1 MTNLQTEQRFFS
13 SKWANSSNLINFT
26 LFRSSELKFKCLVQS
41 LVLSTILFTSTAAL
55 AELKIGFVQ
64 VDKILQEAPQT
75 IESNKKLEKEF
86 SSRTDKLKAD
96 VKSLKDKE
104 AAFAKDALTM
114 KESER
119 DNKEKSLS
127 QLRVDVQRKEREL
140 REDINI
146 RRNEELGGLQEQ
158 INKAVTSVA
167 KAEGFDLVLYNGVA
181 YASEKIDITDKILKS
196 LGKK

>member
-1 MTNLQTEQRFFS
+1 MKYKFLAFV
-13 SKWANSSNLINFT
+13 T
-26 LFRSSELKFKCLVQS
+26 LFLAS
-41 LVLSTILFTSTAAL
+41 LSVY
-55 AELKIGFVQ
+55 AELKVGFVQ

-96 VKSLKDKE
+96 VKALKE
-104 AAFAKDALTM
+104 RESSFSKDALTM
-114 KESER
+114 KDSER
-119 DNKEKSLS
+119 GTKEKSLS
-127 QLRVDVQRKEREL
+127 QLRVDVQRMEREL

-158 INKAVTSVA
+158 INKAVTSVS

>member
-1 MTNLQTEQRFFS
+1 M
-13 SKWANSSNLINFT
+13 KY
-26 LFRSSELKFKCLVQS
+26 KFLA
-41 LVLSTILFTSTAAL
+41 FAAL
-55 AELKIGFVQ
+55 FLASLSVHADLKVGFVQ

-96 VKSLKDKE
+96 VKSLKE
-104 AAFAKDALTM
+104 RESSFSKDALTM
-114 KESER
+114 KDSER
-119 DNKEKSLS
+119 DSKEKSLS

-167 KAEGFDLVLYNGVA
+167 KTEGFDLVLYNGVA
-181 YASEKIDITDKILKS
+181 YANEKIDITDKILKS

>member
-1 MTNLQTEQRFFS
+1 MKYKFLAFV
-13 SKWANSSNLINFT
+13 T
-26 LFRSSELKFKCLVQS
+26 LFLAS
-41 LVLSTILFTSTAAL
+41 LSVY
-55 AELKIGFVQ
+55 AELKVGFVQ

-96 VKSLKDKE
+96 VKALKE
-104 AAFAKDALTM
+104 RESSFSKDALTM
-114 KESER
+114 KDSER
-119 DNKEKSLS
+119 GTKEKSLS
-127 QLRVDVQRKEREL
+127 QLRVDVQRIEREL

-158 INKAVTSVA
+158 INKAVTAVS

>member
-1 MTNLQTEQRFFS
+1 M
-13 SKWANSSNLINFT
+13 
-26 LFRSSELKFKCLVQS
+26 KFKFLAFAS
-41 LVLSTILFTSTAAL
+41 LFLISLTVYAD
-55 AELKIGFVQ
+55 LKVGFVQ

-96 VKSLKDKE
+96 VKSLKE
-104 AAFAKDALTM
+104 RESSFSKDALTM

-119 DNKEKSLS
+119 DTKEKSLS

>member
-1 MTNLQTEQRFFS
+1 LKYKFL
-13 SKWANSSNLINFT
+13 AVAT
-26 LFRSSELKFKCLVQS
+26 LFLASFSAYADLKV
-41 LVLSTILFTSTAAL
+41 
-55 AELKIGFVQ
+55 GFVQ

-86 SSRTDKLKAD
+86 SARTDKLKAD
-96 VKSLKDKE
+96 VKSLKE
-104 AAFAKDALTM
+104 RESSFSKDVLTM

-119 DNKEKSLS
+119 DAKEKSLS

-167 KAEGFDLVLYNGVA
+167 KAESFDLVLYNGVA

>member
-1 MTNLQTEQRFFS
+1 MKYKFLVF
-13 SKWANSSNLINFT
+13 AT
-26 LFRSSELKFKCLVQS
+26 LFLAS
-41 LVLSTILFTSTAAL
+41 LSAY
-55 AELKIGFVQ
+55 AELKVGFVQ

-96 VKSLKDKE
+96 VKALKE
-104 AAFAKDALTM
+104 RESSFSKDALTM
-114 KESER
+114 KDSER
-119 DNKEKSLS
+119 GTKEKSLS
-127 QLRVDVQRKEREL
+127 QLRVDVQRVEREL

-158 INKAVTSVA
+158 INKAVTAVS
-167 KAEGFDLVLYNGVA
+167 KAEGYDLVLYNGVA

>member
-1 MTNLQTEQRFFS
+1 MKYNFF
-13 SKWANSSNLINFT
+13 
-26 LFRSSELKFKCLVQS
+26 
-41 LVLSTILFTSTAAL
+41 VLAVLLTASITSH

-86 SSRTDKLKAD
+86 SSRTDKLKSD
-96 VKSLKDKE
+96 VKSLKE
-104 AAFAKDALTM
+104 REGSFTKDVLTM

-119 DNKEKSLS
+119 EAKEKALS
-127 QLRVDVQRKEREL
+127 QVRVDVQRKEREL

-146 RRNEELGGLQEQ
+146 RRNEELAGLQEQ

-167 KAEGFDLVLYNGVA
+167 KAESFDLVLYNGVA

>member
-1 MTNLQTEQRFFS
+1 M
-13 SKWANSSNLINFT
+13 
-26 LFRSSELKFKCLVQS
+26 KFKS
-41 LVLSTILFTSTAAL
+41 LAFVTLILASLSANAD
-55 AELKIGFVQ
+55 LKVGFVQ

-86 SSRTDKLKAD
+86 SARTDKLKAD
-96 VKSLKDKE
+96 VKALKEKE
-104 AAFAKDALTM
+104 AAFSKDALTM
-114 KESER
+114 KDSDR
-119 DNKEKSLS
+119 DAKDKALS

-167 KAEGFDLVLYNGVA
+167 KAENFDLVLYNGVA

>member
-1 MTNLQTEQRFFS
+1 
-13 SKWANSSNLINFT
+13 
-26 LFRSSELKFKCLVQS
+26 LKYKFLA
-41 LVLSTILFTSTAAL
+41 FAAL
-55 AELKIGFVQ
+55 FLASLSAYADLKVGFVQ

-96 VKSLKDKE
+96 VKSLKE
-104 AAFAKDALTM
+104 RESSFSKDALTM

-119 DNKEKSLS
+119 DSKEKSLS

>member
-1 MTNLQTEQRFFS
+1 M
-13 SKWANSSNLINFT
+13 
-26 LFRSSELKFKCLVQS
+26 KFKFLAFAS
-41 LVLSTILFTSTAAL
+41 LFLISLTVYAD
-55 AELKIGFVQ
+55 LKVGFVQ

-96 VKSLKDKE
+96 VKALKE
-104 AAFAKDALTM
+104 RESSFSKDALTM
-114 KESER
+114 KDSER
-119 DNKEKSLS
+119 DTKEKSLS

>member
-1 MTNLQTEQRFFS
+1 VKYNFF
-13 SKWANSSNLINFT
+13 
-26 LFRSSELKFKCLVQS
+26 
-41 LVLSTILFTSTAAL
+41 VLAVLLTASITSH

-96 VKSLKDKE
+96 VKSLKE
-104 AAFAKDALTM
+104 RESSFSKDALTM

-119 DNKEKSLS
+119 DSKEKSLS
-127 QLRVDVQRKEREL
+127 QFRVDVQRKEREL

-158 INKAVTSVA
+158 INKAVTSVS

>member
-1 MTNLQTEQRFFS
+1 MKYKFLVF
-13 SKWANSSNLINFT
+13 AT
-26 LFRSSELKFKCLVQS
+26 LFLAS
-41 LVLSTILFTSTAAL
+41 LSVY
-55 AELKIGFVQ
+55 AELKVGFVQ

-96 VKSLKDKE
+96 VKALKE
-104 AAFAKDALTM
+104 RESSFSKDALTM
-114 KESER
+114 KDSER
-119 DNKEKSLS
+119 GTKEKSLS
-127 QLRVDVQRKEREL
+127 QLRVDVQRIEREL

-158 INKAVTSVA
+158 INKAVTAVS
-167 KAEGFDLVLYNGVA
+167 KAEGYDLVLYNGVA

>member
-1 MTNLQTEQRFFS
+1 LKYKFLAF
-13 SKWANSSNLINFT
+13 AT
-26 LFRSSELKFKCLVQS
+26 LFLAS
-41 LVLSTILFTSTAAL
+41 LSVY
-55 AELKIGFVQ
+55 AELKVGFVQ

-96 VKSLKDKE
+96 VKILKERE
-104 AAFAKDALTM
+104 ASFSKDALTM
-114 KESER
+114 KDSER
-119 DNKEKSLS
+119 GTKEKSLS
-127 QLRVDVQRKEREL
+127 QLRVDIQRMEREL

-158 INKAVTSVA
+158 INKAVTAVS

-181 YASEKIDITDKILKS
+181 YANEKIDITDKILKS

>member
-1 MTNLQTEQRFFS
+1 MKYKFL
-13 SKWANSSNLINFT
+13 AVAT
-26 LFRSSELKFKCLVQS
+26 LFLTSLSAYADLKV
-41 LVLSTILFTSTAAL
+41 
-55 AELKIGFVQ
+55 GFVQ

-86 SSRTDKLKAD
+86 SARTDKLKAD
-96 VKSLKDKE
+96 VKSLKE
-104 AAFAKDALTM
+104 RETSFLKDALTM
-114 KESER
+114 KDSER
-119 DNKEKSLS
+119 DSKDKALS
-127 QLRVDVQRKEREL
+127 QARVEVQRKEREL

-167 KAEGFDLVLYNGVA
+167 KAESFDLVLYNGVA

>member
-1 MTNLQTEQRFFS
+1 MKYKFLAFV
-13 SKWANSSNLINFT
+13 T
-26 LFRSSELKFKCLVQS
+26 LFLASLSVYADLKV
-41 LVLSTILFTSTAAL
+41 
-55 AELKIGFVQ
+55 GFVQ

-96 VKSLKDKE
+96 VKALKE
-104 AAFAKDALTM
+104 RESSFSKDALTM
-114 KESER
+114 KDSER
-119 DNKEKSLS
+119 GTKEKSLS
-127 QLRVDVQRKEREL
+127 QLRVDVQRIEREL

-158 INKAVTSVA
+158 INKAVTAVS
-167 KAEGFDLVLYNGVA
+167 KAEGYDLVLYNGIA
-181 YASEKIDITDKILKS
+181 YNSEKIDITDKILKS

>member
-1 MTNLQTEQRFFS
+1 MKYKFL
-13 SKWANSSNLINFT
+13 AVAT
-26 LFRSSELKFKCLVQS
+26 LFLSSLSAYADLKV
-41 LVLSTILFTSTAAL
+41 
-55 AELKIGFVQ
+55 GFVQ

-86 SSRTDKLKAD
+86 SARTDKLKAD
-96 VKSLKDKE
+96 VKSLKE
-104 AAFAKDALTM
+104 RESSFSKDALTM

-119 DNKEKSLS
+119 DSKDKALS
-127 QLRVDVQRKEREL
+127 QARVEVQRKEREL

-167 KAEGFDLVLYNGVA
+167 KAESFDLVLYNGVA

>member
-1 MTNLQTEQRFFS
+1 MKYKFLAFATFFL
-13 SKWANSSNLINFT
+13 A
-26 LFRSSELKFKCLVQS
+26 S
-41 LVLSTILFTSTAAL
+41 LSVY
-55 AELKIGFVQ
+55 AELKVGFVQ

-96 VKSLKDKE
+96 VKALKE
-104 AAFAKDALTM
+104 RESSFSKDALTM
-114 KESER
+114 KDSER
-119 DNKEKSLS
+119 GTKEKSLS
-127 QLRVDVQRKEREL
+127 QLRVDVQRIEREL

-158 INKAVTSVA
+158 INKAVTAVS
-167 KAEGFDLVLYNGVA
+167 KAEGYDLVLYNGVA

>member
-1 MTNLQTEQRFFS
+1 LKYKFLAF
-13 SKWANSSNLINFT
+13 AT
-26 LFRSSELKFKCLVQS
+26 LFLASFSVYADLKV
-41 LVLSTILFTSTAAL
+41 
-55 AELKIGFVQ
+55 GFVQ

-86 SSRTDKLKAD
+86 SARTEKLKAD
-96 VKSLKDKE
+96 VKALKDKE
-104 AAFAKDALTM
+104 AAFSKDVLTM
-114 KESER
+114 KDSDR
-119 DNKEKSLS
+119 DSKEKALS

-167 KAEGFDLVLYNGVA
+167 KAESFDLVLYNGVA

>member
-1 MTNLQTEQRFFS
+1 LKYKFLAFV
-13 SKWANSSNLINFT
+13 T
-26 LFRSSELKFKCLVQS
+26 LFLACLS
-41 LVLSTILFTSTAAL
+41 AY
-55 AELKIGFVQ
+55 AELKVGFVQ

-86 SSRTDKLKAD
+86 ISRTDKLKAD
-96 VKSLKDKE
+96 VKSLKEKE
-104 AAFAKDALTM
+104 AVFSKDVLTM
-114 KESER
+114 KESDRES
-119 DNKEKSLS
+119 KEKSIS
-127 QLRVDVQRKEREL
+127 QLRVDIQRKEREL

-181 YASEKIDITDKILKS
+181 YASKEIDITDKILKS

>member
-1 MTNLQTEQRFFS
+1 MKYKFLAFV
-13 SKWANSSNLINFT
+13 T
-26 LFRSSELKFKCLVQS
+26 LFLASLSVHADLKV
-41 LVLSTILFTSTAAL
+41 
-55 AELKIGFVQ
+55 GFVQ

-86 SSRTDKLKAD
+86 SSRTDKLKSD
-96 VKSLKDKE
+96 VKSLKE
-104 AAFAKDALTM
+104 RESSFSKDALTM
-114 KESER
+114 KDSER
-119 DNKEKSLS
+119 DSKEKSLS

>member
-1 MTNLQTEQRFFS
+1 MKFKSLAF
-13 SKWANSSNLINFT
+13 AT
-26 LFRSSELKFKCLVQS
+26 LFLVSLSAYADLKV
-41 LVLSTILFTSTAAL
+41 
-55 AELKIGFVQ
+55 GFVQ

-86 SSRTDKLKAD
+86 SARTDKLKAD
-96 VKSLKDKE
+96 VKALKDKE
-104 AAFAKDALTM
+104 AAFSKDALTM
-114 KESER
+114 KDSER
-119 DNKEKSLS
+119 DTKEKALS
-127 QLRVDVQRKEREL
+127 QMRVDVQRKEREL

-167 KAEGFDLVLYNGVA
+167 KAESFDLVLYNGVA

>member
-1 MTNLQTEQRFFS
+1 
-13 SKWANSSNLINFT
+13 
-26 LFRSSELKFKCLVQS
+26 LKFKFKS
-41 LVLSTILFTSTAAL
+41 LAFATLFLASLSAYAD
-55 AELKIGFVQ
+55 LKVGFVQ

-86 SSRTDKLKAD
+86 SARTEKLKAD
-96 VKSLKDKE
+96 VKALKDKE
-104 AAFAKDALTM
+104 ATFSKDALTM
-114 KESER
+114 KDSER
-119 DNKEKSLS
+119 DTKEKALS
-127 QLRVDVQRKEREL
+127 QMRVDVQRKEREL

-167 KAEGFDLVLYNGVA
+167 KAESFDLVLYNGVA

>member
-1 MTNLQTEQRFFS
+1 
-13 SKWANSSNLINFT
+13 
-26 LFRSSELKFKCLVQS
+26 LKYKFLA
-41 LVLSTILFTSTAAL
+41 FAAL
-55 AELKIGFVQ
+55 FCASLSAFADLKVGFVQ

-86 SSRTDKLKAD
+86 SARTDKLKAD
-96 VKSLKDKE
+96 VKALKDKE
-104 AAFAKDALTM
+104 AAFSKDALTM

-119 DNKEKSLS
+119 DAKDKSLS

-167 KAEGFDLVLYNGVA
+167 KAESFDLVLYNGVA

>member
-1 MTNLQTEQRFFS
+1 LKYKFLAFV
-13 SKWANSSNLINFT
+13 A
-26 LFRSSELKFKCLVQS
+26 LFLASLSVYADLKV
-41 LVLSTILFTSTAAL
+41 
-55 AELKIGFVQ
+55 GFVQ

-96 VKSLKDKE
+96 VKSLKE
-104 AAFAKDALTM
+104 RESSFSKDALTM
-114 KESER
+114 KDSER
-119 DNKEKSLS
+119 DTKEKSLS

>member
-1 MTNLQTEQRFFS
+1 MKYKFLAFATFFL
-13 SKWANSSNLINFT
+13 A
-26 LFRSSELKFKCLVQS
+26 S
-41 LVLSTILFTSTAAL
+41 LSVY
-55 AELKIGFVQ
+55 AELKVGFVQ

-96 VKSLKDKE
+96 VKALKE
-104 AAFAKDALTM
+104 RESSFSKDVLTM
-114 KESER
+114 KDSER
-119 DNKEKSLS
+119 GTKEKSLS
-127 QLRVDVQRKEREL
+127 QLRVDVQRIEREL

-158 INKAVTSVA
+158 INKAVTAVS
-167 KAEGFDLVLYNGVA
+167 KAEGYDLVLYNGVA

>member
-1 MTNLQTEQRFFS
+1 MKYKFLAFV
-13 SKWANSSNLINFT
+13 A
-26 LFRSSELKFKCLVQS
+26 LFLASLSVYADLKV
-41 LVLSTILFTSTAAL
+41 
-55 AELKIGFVQ
+55 GFVQ

-96 VKSLKDKE
+96 VKSLKE
-104 AAFAKDALTM
+104 RESSFSKDALTM
-114 KESER
+114 KDSER
-119 DNKEKSLS
+119 DTKEKSLS

>member
-1 MTNLQTEQRFFS
+1 M
-13 SKWANSSNLINFT
+13 
-26 LFRSSELKFKCLVQS
+26 KFKS
-41 LVLSTILFTSTAAL
+41 LAFVILFIASYGAYAD
-55 AELKIGFVQ
+55 LKVGFVQ

-86 SSRTDKLKAD
+86 SSRTDRLKAD
-96 VKSLKDKE
+96 VKTLKDKE
-104 AAFAKDALTM
+104 SAFSKDALTM

-119 DNKEKSLS
+119 DAKEKSLS

-167 KAEGFDLVLYNGVA
+167 KAESFDLVLYNGVA

>member
-1 MTNLQTEQRFFS
+1 LKYKFLAFV
-13 SKWANSSNLINFT
+13 A
-26 LFRSSELKFKCLVQS
+26 LFLASLSVYADLKV
-41 LVLSTILFTSTAAL
+41 
-55 AELKIGFVQ
+55 GFVQ

-96 VKSLKDKE
+96 VKSLKE
-104 AAFAKDALTM
+104 RESAFSKDALTM

-119 DNKEKSLS
+119 DSKEKSLS

>member
-1 MTNLQTEQRFFS
+1 M
-13 SKWANSSNLINFT
+13 
-26 LFRSSELKFKCLVQS
+26 KFKFLAFAS
-41 LVLSTILFTSTAAL
+41 LFLISLSVYAD
-55 AELKIGFVQ
+55 LKVGFVQ

-96 VKSLKDKE
+96 VKTLKE
-104 AAFAKDALTM
+104 RESSFSKDALTM

-119 DNKEKSLS
+119 DTKEKSLS

-146 RRNEELGGLQEQ
+146 RRNEELSGLQEQ